1 MFIESGDDELVMSFT
16 WPLYTCGQVVV
27 KRSYGIMSDYKSSR
41 ISLQEVI
48 SALDKLTDLI

>member
-27 KRSYGIMSDYKSSR
+27 KRSYGMSDYKSSR
-41 ISLQEVI
+41 ISLQEVV
-48 SALDKLTDLI
+48 SALDKLADLI